1 MKICVYAI
9 CKNESKFVER
19 WLDSMQEAD
28 YIVVLDTGSTDDTY
42 RKLKADP
49 RVTKVEKKAIKPWR
63 FDVARNESM
72 KLIPEDTD
80 LCVCTDLD
88 EVFDEGWADVV
99 REAWKPGTY
108 RMKYRYAW
116 SHNAVGEPTDVF
128 DYDKMHK
135 YGGYHWKYPVHEVLQ
150 PDDPDIVQPTIYL
163 HDSVFLHHYP
173 DKTKSRSF
181 YMDLLKLAVE
191 ENPEDCHIQF
201 LYAREYLLACD
212 YDKAIEEY
220 RKCLSMSLIDEPKY
234 DKVLK
239 GALLHT
245 ALTYEKIEEF
255 STAAWYCDELIK
267 EDPTY
272 LEPYIMKAEMY
283 NFMGMFTL
291 AYGCLEAGAKFA
303 KRHFDWVELAPTWN
317 GWFSDVRSVTREHLN
332 DVQGALEDV
341 NAALSHDP
349 DNAHLLK
356 NKTVILERLLKE
368 KQEVK

>member
-150 PDDPDIVQPTIYL
+150 PDDPDIASENVPSSMRTPPVKLPQL
-163 HDSVFLHHYP
+163 FDSCESVPGPVLTSVP
-173 DKTKSRSF
+173 APENCTRSF
-181 YMDLLKLAVE
+181 AVLPAATEIVTPDAPMSNTLVKLTSLPITAVS
-191 ENPEDCHIQF
+191 P
-201 LYAREYLLACD
+201 
-212 YDKAIEEY
+212 
-220 RKCLSMSLIDEPKY
+220 
-234 DKVLK
+234 V
-239 GALLHT
+239 
-245 ALTYEKIEEF
+245 
-255 STAAWYCDELIK
+255 
-267 EDPTY
+267 
-272 LEPYIMKAEMY
+272 
-283 NFMGMFTL
+283 
-291 AYGCLEAGAKFA
+291 AGAPLSQLASSVQMPGVVSPPVHVVVFA
-303 KRHFDWVELAPTWN
+303 YDGAA
-317 GWFSDVRSVTREHLN
+317 SVA
-332 DVQGALEDV
+332 VAM
-341 NAALSHDP
+341 AARAAFLMH
-349 DNAHLLK
+349 
-356 NKTVILERLLKE
+356 V
-368 KQEVK
+368 V